1 MRRSDELRTLVPRA
15 VASRR
20 AAIGW
25 LRPGAR
31 VATGRYGLKKTSRPP
46 LRASCAAP
54 TGLGGCG
61 ATHPC
66 GLSFTSS
73 VPSSAVRRTWG
84 ASARAE
90 RHVSILCRDAY
101 VILIVVRASV
111 SVNARIAS
119 CGAAR
124 RIVHTVGRHACGWA
138 CRSIRAARR
147 SAWADGAFEA
157 RIAARSH
164 EALLRRQS
172 ACVARGSLDRAARVK
187 GAPHA
192 RTIGCAHRGRARGAR
207 RDMQRD

>member
-1 MRRSDELRTLVPRA
+1 MAPARCARCDRSLRLE
-15 VASRR
+15 
-20 AAIGW
+20 
-25 LRPGAR
+25 
-31 VATGRYGLKKTSRPP
+31 KTSRPP

-124 RIVHTVGRHACGWA
+124 RIVHTVGRHACRWA

-157 RIAARSH
+157 RVAARSH
-164 EALLRRQS
+164 EAPLRRQS